1 MVGGDEYGKYIV
13 IWGMVVLIGQLSAL
27 GLPIMYVRMGADYLN
42 SKSANSLPNSNYFSM
57 VNLMILLPVFFLI
70 ILIFYD
76 KIDLFVHDYLL
87 IFISAGLLFIFRLVN
102 GYNRGSGE
110 VFYSQVID
118 VSIRGL
124 ILLAVSFIL
133 YLLYLP
139 ELNGYW
145 QSVSIFLSLCASIL
159 LAILVAKKNG
169 FTFSFNQYSLS
180 RNWRDKTASSIM
192 IFSGNDI
199 KKVEEQLMYVF
210 VGLNISYIDVAVLVI
225 ATRIN
230 DIVMFLVNSANYAL
244 IPKIRLLYKKKD
256 TDFNKTLIFFFLTT
270 IGSLLLFMP
279 IYFNLDDIILWYYGK
294 EYELV
299 TLYVLVLLIA
309 IFLGSLIGPAQNI
322 ATMVNFEKVVFKIN
336 IVVVPLTIVAM
347 HLSSLYLGV
356 VHVLCFL
363 LIGRIIGQLLVAV
376 YLYKKEKVNI
386 FPISNIFYLY
396 K

>member
-1 MVGGDEYGKYIV
+1 MV
-13 IWGMVVLIGQLSAL
+13 
-27 GLPIMYVRMGADYLN
+27 
-42 SKSANSLPNSNYFSM
+42 
-57 VNLMILLPVFFLI
+57 

-76 KIDLFVHDYLL
+76 KIDLFVHDYLF
-87 IFISAGLLFIFRLVN
+87 IFISAGILFIFRLVN

-118 VSIRGL
+118 ISIRGL
-124 ILLAVSFIL
+124 IILAVSFTL
-133 YLLYLP
+133 YLYFPDLK
-139 ELNGYW
+139 GYW

-169 FTFSFNQYSLS
+169 FTFSFDRHSLS

-199 KKVEEQLMYVF
+199 RKVEEQLMYVF

-225 ATRIN
+225 ASRIN

-256 TDFNKTLIFFFLTT
+256 TDFNKTIIFFFLTA
-270 IGSLLLFMP
+270 IGSLVLFLP
-279 IYFNLDDIILWYYGK
+279 IYFNLDDIILWHYG
-294 EYELV
+294 EGYELV
-299 TLYVLVLLIA
+299 TLYVLVLAL
-309 IFLGSLIGPAQNI
+309 FLSSLIGPAQNI
-322 ATMVNFEKVVFKIN
+322 ATMVNFEKVIFKIN
-336 IVVVPLTIVAM
+336 IFVVPLTIVAIY
-347 HLSSLYLGV
+347 LSSLYLGV
-356 VHVLCFL
+356 VYVLCFI
-363 LIGRIIGQLLVAV
+363 LIGRIIGQLLVAI